1 MAVESSDDIYALPE
15 DCIATALSLTSPK
28 DACRL
33 SAVASTFRSASQSD
47 AVWGRFL
54 PSDYRDIISRAV
66 DGGDS
71 LLAKFHSK
79 KDLYLHLC
87 DHPIVIEDGRKSFQL
102 EKLSGKKCYMLSAR
116 DLYIVWGDT
125 PQYWRFISIPESR
138 FLEVAELLD
147 VCWFEIRGKI
157 KMSMLSSGTNYAA
170 YLVYTCKTRL
180 YGFDHQSADGYVGV
194 SGRESEK
201 RSVCLDPEGVQS
213 QRYQI
218 VPRRVG
224 WFYHRLTQMR
234 NPEAMLPEEETEQPK
249 QRDDGWMEVELGE
262 CFVEEGQDGEME
274 VSVME
279 VKGGNWKSGIV
290 VQGIEIR
297 PKERK

>member
-1 MAVESSDDIYALPE
+1 MAVESSNDIYALPE

-28 DACRL
+28 DVCRL

-54 PSDYRDIISRAV
+54 PSDYLHIISRAL
-66 DGGDS
+66 DGCDS
-71 LLAKFHSK
+71 LLSKFHSK

-87 DHPIVIEDGRKSFQL
+87 DHPLLIDDARKSFQL

-116 DLYIVWGDT
+116 DLSIVWGDT
-125 PQYWRFISIPESR
+125 LQYWQFISLPESR
-138 FLEVAELLD
+138 FPEVAELLD

-157 KMSMLSSGTNYAA
+157 EMNMLSVNTNYAA
-170 YLVYTCKTRL
+170 YLVFTCKSRVH
-180 YGFDHQSADGYVGV
+180 GFDHQSAEGYVKV
-194 SGRESEK
+194 SGSESEK
-201 RSVCLDPEGVQS
+201 RSVCLDPGGAQRH
-213 QRYQI
+213 RYQL

-224 WFYHRLTQMR
+224 LFYHRLTQMR
-234 NPEAMLPEEETEQPK
+234 NPEAMLPEEPEYPK
-249 QRDDGWMEVELGE
+249 QRGDGWMEVELGE
-262 CFVEEGQDGEME
+262 CFVEGQDGELE

-279 VKGGNWKSGIV
+279 VKGGNWKGGII